1 MVLLN
6 ACAEAILD
14 DWMGGSRDGYHLM
27 RARLQAETVIT
38 VLRQRGLLNEYGIAA
53 AREELG
59 DLELPL
65 VPAPVDAPSPSGLP
79 AKSS

>member
-1 MVLLN
+1 MTLLT

-14 DWMGGSRDGYHLM
+14 DWHGGSRDGYHLM

-38 VLRQRGLLNEYGIAA
+38 VLRHRGLLNEYGIAA

-59 DLELPL
+59 DLTPDDVKGENYEC
-65 VPAPVDAPSPSGLP
+65 VG
-79 AKSS
+79 